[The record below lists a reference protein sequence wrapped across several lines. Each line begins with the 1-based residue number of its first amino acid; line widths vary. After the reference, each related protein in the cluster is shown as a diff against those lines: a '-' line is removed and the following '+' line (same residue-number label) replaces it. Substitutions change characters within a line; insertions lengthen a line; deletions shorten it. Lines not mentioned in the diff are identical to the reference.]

1 MLGRGKV
8 IMTGQLGDVMKESAS
23 LAMTWIRSHAEEL
36 GELLG
41 VDAAP
46 LLMGEGGSTG
56 EDGSDDVY
64 DMHIHFPAG
73 AVPKDGPSA
82 GVAITT
88 AIISL
93 LTNRSRIQH

>member
-23 LAMTWIRSHAEEL
+23 LAITWIRSHANEL

-41 VDAAP
+41 VDPVP
-46 LLMGEGGSTG
+46 LLMGEGGGTSG
-56 EDGSDDVY
+56 EDGTDDVY

-93 LTNRSRIQH
+93 LTGR